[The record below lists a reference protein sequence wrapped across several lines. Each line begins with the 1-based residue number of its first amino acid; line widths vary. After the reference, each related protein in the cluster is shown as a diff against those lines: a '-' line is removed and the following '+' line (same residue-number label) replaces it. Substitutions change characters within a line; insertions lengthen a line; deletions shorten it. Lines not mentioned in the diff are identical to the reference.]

1 MRKLNDFVYIKDE
14 SLIYVHGKYKVPK
27 DLPAGEYYIWGT
39 NVYYEYFRD
48 TINYTY
54 RNKREGYAV
63 FEKKDKVNIESGMM
77 TPIDN
82 IGYVNENVERLYP
95 NHVYRT
101 GLEILTGFYL
111 FKYDKK
117 YFVEEE
123 TFLEK
128 DECGIDMYRA
138 NSDSRRTRE
147 KGKYGCVEIVEEK
160 KHIVVLN
167 GIAMYYGQS
176 KFDEFQE
183 LETAIVDENRLY
195 EMGKSIICNEI
206 IDLRLFFRY
215 RKGGRFS
222 GKITMDVLK
231 YDWYIINGQCK
242 WRAKVI
248 PFLGQALNRLVI
260 KFETTDGI
268 KDIRVISGFP
278 NIRHVYNDKIYREC
292 YEISTEIPE
301 HFYGK
306 ELQLTLLAYNEC
318 EVNEEL
324 EDYKSVENYLG
335 ESEIREYYREDYEL
349 LKNVL
354 NKIEGINVE
363 QELKSFDKIPDMI
376 HLILPTL
383 NEIADAKQNFACTK
397 ECLEEEMIFV
407 IKATYNKAFYCIAK
421 LADQAKDVCV
431 QNNGNEFMII
441 YDCSQIECIK
451 MTYYIL
457 EHEAFGY
464 VNEPIKEFLQKNC
477 CEYYVIQK
485 VNECIARLYQEYG
498 YTNLYRNSIL
508 QHIINSENKKI
519 RRQVDKVYS
528 DIVKEKRVPTRWG
541 NEYRLFSL
549 INSYNFNAQYQYH
562 CEWLGQQSLDIY
574 IPDSRIGIE
583 YQGEQHYKAI
593 DIWGG
598 EAGLKEN
605 QERDLRKKKLCAEN
619 GVVLLEW
626 SYQVVVNSENV
637 IQFMKDNDIPFVK
650 NESNVQIRTEMAPII
665 ETEKKVKKRK
675 AEVKNIKCYIVQYDL
690 DGYYVNKYNDIGS
703 AAEAV
708 GVSATSISKVLRGQR
723 NSAAGFV
730 WRKVDA
736 NENIVEYI
744 EIEFDIEK
752 TNSGKAKKIALL
764 DYNGKVI
771 QEFESIV
778 EAARKTKTTTDHIQK
793 ELAKSVSNEW
803 KVCDQ

>member
-1 MRKLNDFVYIKDE
+1 M
-14 SLIYVHGKYKVPK
+14 
-27 DLPAGEYYIWGT
+27 
-39 NVYYEYFRD
+39 
-48 TINYTY
+48 
-54 RNKREGYAV
+54 
-63 FEKKDKVNIESGMM
+63 
-77 TPIDN
+77 
-82 IGYVNENVERLYP
+82 
-95 NHVYRT
+95 
-101 GLEILTGFYL
+101 
-111 FKYDKK
+111 
-117 YFVEEE
+117 
-123 TFLEK
+123 
-128 DECGIDMYRA
+128 
-138 NSDSRRTRE
+138 
-147 KGKYGCVEIVEEK
+147 
-160 KHIVVLN
+160 
-167 GIAMYYGQS
+167 
-176 KFDEFQE
+176 
-183 LETAIVDENRLY
+183 
-195 EMGKSIICNEI
+195 
-206 IDLRLFFRY
+206 
-215 RKGGRFS
+215 
-222 GKITMDVLK
+222 
-231 YDWYIINGQCK
+231 
-242 WRAKVI
+242 
-248 PFLGQALNRLVI
+248 NRLVI

-335 ESEIREYYREDYEL
+335 ESEIRKYYREDYEL

-407 IKATYNKAFYCIAK
+407 IKATYNKAFYCVAK

>member
-1 MRKLNDFVYIKDE
+1 M
-14 SLIYVHGKYKVPK
+14 
-27 DLPAGEYYIWGT
+27 
-39 NVYYEYFRD
+39 
-48 TINYTY
+48 
-54 RNKREGYAV
+54 
-63 FEKKDKVNIESGMM
+63 
-77 TPIDN
+77 
-82 IGYVNENVERLYP
+82 
-95 NHVYRT
+95 
-101 GLEILTGFYL
+101 
-111 FKYDKK
+111 
-117 YFVEEE
+117 
-123 TFLEK
+123 
-128 DECGIDMYRA
+128 
-138 NSDSRRTRE
+138 
-147 KGKYGCVEIVEEK
+147 
-160 KHIVVLN
+160 
-167 GIAMYYGQS
+167 
-176 KFDEFQE
+176 
-183 LETAIVDENRLY
+183 
-195 EMGKSIICNEI
+195 
-206 IDLRLFFRY
+206 
-215 RKGGRFS
+215 
-222 GKITMDVLK
+222 
-231 YDWYIINGQCK
+231 
-242 WRAKVI
+242 
-248 PFLGQALNRLVI
+248 GQALNRLVI

-335 ESEIREYYREDYEL
+335 ESEIRKYYREDYEL

-407 IKATYNKAFYCIAK
+407 IKATYNKAFYCVAK